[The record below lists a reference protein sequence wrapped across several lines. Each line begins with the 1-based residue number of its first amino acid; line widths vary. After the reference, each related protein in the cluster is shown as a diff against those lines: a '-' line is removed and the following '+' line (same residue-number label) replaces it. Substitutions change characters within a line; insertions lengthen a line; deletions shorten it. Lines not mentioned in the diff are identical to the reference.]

1 MRLWG
6 DRDLKNTSSFRARI
20 ESHADASH
28 LEKPILKKKR
38 KKTTTFLQSSVFW
51 TSESKYW
58 DFLKMSVVERM
69 VQPFGSPC
77 GAEDLD
83 NLRRKYIIFLTQDV
97 WPNKWF
103 FFYLQWNLC
112 SRGLLC
118 TKASVPSIETNRG
131 VSWMDCLGWGL
142 LIINQQMKHFSFI
155 VPRNLLQSWSQA
167 AR

>member
-103 FFYLQWNLC
+103 FFLPTVEPLFKGPPRHQGKC
-112 SRGLLC
+112 
-118 TKASVPSIETNRG
+118 PFNRG
-131 VSWMDCLGWGL
+131 VSWMDWGL